1 MSSDRDDAQGRHETT
16 PFGQQPEDGAQPPAP
31 GSTGSTAFGQSSEPG
46 EQPAQ
51 LPYSQPS
58 YSQEQQGQEQYGQQ
72 AGSGQPA
79 YGQDPY
85 GQPQYG
91 QPQYGQ
97 PQYGQPQYGQP
108 QYGQSQYGQP
118 QYGQPQYDQQQYG
131 QSQYGQP
138 QYGQPQYGQ
147 PQYGQQAYGQYG
159 PYGQQQYGQPDPYG
173 QQGQS
178 YGQYGYGESPAT
190 ARPGGV
196 ITAAVLGFVLA
207 AFGVL
212 VGFFLI
218 VFGAA
223 ALAGAE
229 GFEGFEEEL
238 VPGVGGG
245 LGAVGGIALA
255 FGLITVLWTVLM
267 IWGSVWALT
276 GRSRVL
282 LIIGGSIA
290 IAFTGLTL
298 LGSLGDGA
306 PGGIV
311 FSLLLVAAAVSTVLL
326 VCLKPASRYFAARRA
341 QRAATR

>member
-1 MSSDRDDAQGRHETT
+1 G
-16 PFGQQPEDGAQPPAP
+16 
-31 GSTGSTAFGQSSEPG
+31 
-46 EQPAQ
+46 
-51 LPYSQPS
+51 
-58 YSQEQQGQEQYGQQ
+58 QYGQ
-72 AGSGQPA
+72 G
-79 YGQDPY
+79 
-85 GQPQYG
+85 QYG
-91 QPQYGQ
+91 QGQYGQ
-97 PQYGQPQYGQP
+97 GQYGQGQYGQ
-108 QYGQSQYGQP
+108 G
-118 QYGQPQYDQQQYG
+118 
-131 QSQYGQP
+131 
-138 QYGQPQYGQ
+138 
-147 PQYGQQAYGQYG
+147 QYGQQAYGQYG
-159 PYGQQQYGQPDPYG
+159 PYGQQQHGQPDPYG

-245 LGAVGGIALA
+245 LGAVGGISLA

-282 LIIGGSIA
+282 LIVGGSIA

-306 PGGIV
+306 PGGIL

>member
-16 PFGQQPEDGAQPPAP
+16 PFGQQPEGGEPPPAP
-31 GSTGSTAFGQSSEPG
+31 GNTGSTAFGQSSQPG
-46 EQPAQ
+46 EQ
-51 LPYSQPS
+51 Y
-58 YSQEQQGQEQYGQQ
+58 GQEQYGQEQYGPPTGQNPYEQPDPQYGQGGTGQ
-72 AGSGQPA
+72 AG
-79 YGQDPY
+79 Y

-97 PQYGQPQYGQP
+97 PQYGQGQYGEGQYGQP
-108 QYGQSQYGQP
+108 QYGQGQYGQP
-118 QYGQPQYDQQQYG
+118 QYGQG
-131 QSQYGQP
+131 QYGQP
-138 QYGQPQYGQ
+138 QYGQYGQYGQ
-147 PQYGQQAYGQYG
+147 PD
-159 PYGQQQYGQPDPYG
+159 PYGQQQYGQQPYG

-178 YGQYGYGESPAT
+178 YGQYGYGESPST
-190 ARPGGV
+190 ARPGAV

-229 GFEGFEEEL
+229 GFDEEL
-238 VPGVGGG
+238 FSVAGGG
-245 LGAVGGIALA
+245 LGAVGGISLA

-276 GRSRVL
+276 GRNRVL
-282 LIIGGSIA
+282 LIVGGSIA

-298 LGSLGDGA
+298 VGALGDGD
-306 PGGIV
+306 GGAIL
-311 FSLLLVAAAVSTVLL
+311 FSLLLVAAAVATVVL

-341 QRAATR
+341 QRAAIR

>member
-16 PFGQQPEDGAQPPAP
+16 PFGQQPEGGEPPPAP
-31 GSTGSTAFGQSSEPG
+31 GNTGSTAFGQGSQPG
-46 EQPAQ
+46 EQ
-51 LPYSQPS
+51 Y
-58 YSQEQQGQEQYGQQ
+58 GQEQYGQEQ
-72 AGSGQPA
+72 YGQPSYGPPTGQNPYEQPDPQ
-79 YGQDPY
+79 YGQGGTGQPGY

-97 PQYGQPQYGQP
+97 PQYGQGQYGEGQYGQP
-108 QYGQSQYGQP
+108 QYGQGQYGQP
-118 QYGQPQYDQQQYG
+118 QYGQG
-131 QSQYGQP
+131 QYGQP
-138 QYGQPQYGQ
+138 QYGQYGQYGQ
-147 PQYGQQAYGQYG
+147 PD
-159 PYGQQQYGQPDPYG
+159 PYGQQQYGQQPYG

-178 YGQYGYGESPAT
+178 YGQYGYGESPST
-190 ARPGGV
+190 ARPGAV

-229 GFEGFEEEL
+229 GFDEEL
-238 VPGVGGG
+238 FSVAGGG
-245 LGAVGGIALA
+245 LGAVGGISLA

-276 GRSRVL
+276 GRNRVL
-282 LIIGGSIA
+282 LIVGGSIA

-298 LGSLGDGA
+298 VGALGDGD
-306 PGGIV
+306 GGAIL
-311 FSLLLVAAAVSTVLL
+311 FSLLLVAAAVATVVL

-341 QRAATR
+341 QRAAIR